1 MDPGGRHCICVFLY
15 LVVTNWIGAITHLN
29 GKLLFQGL
37 LFGLLMIPLDVS
49 RKEPHNAATNCGNE
63 NGFLSEKSSI

>member
-1 MDPGGRHCICVFLY
+1 MDLGGWHCICVFLY
-15 LVVTNWIGAITHLN
+15 LVVTNWFGAITHLD

-37 LFGLLMIPLDVS
+37 LLGLLMIPLDIS
-49 RKEPHNAATNCGNE
+49 RKEPHNVAANCSNE